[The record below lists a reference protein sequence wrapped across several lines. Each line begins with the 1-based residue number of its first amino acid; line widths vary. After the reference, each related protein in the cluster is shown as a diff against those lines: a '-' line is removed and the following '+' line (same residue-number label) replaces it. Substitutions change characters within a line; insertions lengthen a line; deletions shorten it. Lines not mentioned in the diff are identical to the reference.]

1 MNSAVVLRT
10 PTDGIIDAYKDLYVK
25 ALSSIPISQ
34 NQYEFVESIV
44 NRSRRTLARYVK
56 DVKVIINAIASWRLT
71 HTAYYSVGFL

>member
-10 PTDGIIDAYKDLYVK
+10 PTEVIDAYKGLYVS

-34 NQYEFVESIV
+34 DQYKWVASIV
-44 NRSRRTLARYVK
+44 NMSKRTVERYVQNM
-56 DVKVIINAIASWRLT
+56 KVIINAIASWRFT